1 MNETIGYSKWKQKE
15 MSHAKCRISYTVGS
29 EDYHCCCIQ
38 HLNVPYAWRLAPFYT
53 LVVLNRIMWRG
64 HFIDLPHILLFT
76 FLSAQIIFS
85 MSMFIIVFLS
95 YILIL
100 SMVLTIFRPPRFYP
114 SSSLYSCPM
123 SMFVPVLMSTSW
135 FFLIIARWFS
145 TSLWELHKLSSL

>member
-1 MNETIGYSKWKQKE
+1 METKG
-15 MSHAKCRISYTVGS
+15 
-29 EDYHCCCIQ
+29 
-38 HLNVPYAWRLAPFYT
+38 NVTCQMQNFLHGWIWRLPLLLYPTPERALRLAPFYT